1 MMQMVFLPSA
11 RDDLGALRR
20 HYARAGGD
28 PVRSLAQ
35 TRLALTSRVLRRFN
49 NGPLPGLREVPLP
62 GAPFRLICRFQDDR
76 VEVLSITPE
85 ASDE

>member
-1 MMQMVFLPSA
+1 MQMVFLPSA

-28 PVRSLAQ
+28 PALSLEQ
-35 TRLALTSRVLRRFN
+35 TRLALTGRVLRRVG

-76 VEVLSITPE
+76 VEVLSIAPDT
-85 ASDE
+85 SDE